1 KDSPEA
7 KGFET
12 LRREISRFPADYKE
26 SPSKKLTKE
35 QFESYAKMEAL
46 EKQVTAWEKTKEK
59 IKKMLWW
66 DDVAKGLAK
75 LNQQNDTSPENGETT
90 DTTTSPADT
99 TPLATLS
106 ADGKAWFI
114 HPVAMG
120 AFIANDSMIT
130 MEMLIASHPTGVKSY
145 YAEILPYLNQ
155 YALVYGLV
163 ESKEIAHFL
172 SQIGHESGFKSDSE
186 KLYFSSSRMKQVYG
200 CKGGKYNQLKDSC
213 DLGQLRPKLWTNTS
227 YYERNPENL
236 ANYVYANRMGNGD
249 ESSGDGYRYRGRGM
263 IQLTGKDAY
272 NNFTNVHNKN
282 NPDDIQDFVANPDLL
297 ISSTQYGIES
307 AFVFWFTKTG
317 RPNRDINHFVKL
329 KDLAKSGTVQEVT
342 QLVNGGQNGYND
354 RKQRFN
360 RLARLLGLDEE

>member
-1 KDSPEA
+1 MSDNNVKTRQHRAVDEQDTLWIYIEKALDDKNITMSP
-7 KGFET
+7 GWLST
-12 LRREISRFPADYKE
+12 E
-26 SPSKKLTKE
+26 SEGVKKVSCWDW
-35 QFESYAKMEAL
+35 FDF
-46 EKQVTAWEKTKEK
+46 KQIE
-59 IKKMLWW
+59 
-66 DDVAKGLAK
+66 
-75 LNQQNDTSPENGETT
+75 ENA
-90 DTTTSPADT
+90 SLKAIY
-99 TPLATLS
+99 LS
-106 ADGKAWFI
+106 AQNSLKRNKD
-114 HPVAMG
+114 
-120 AFIANDSMIT
+120 N
-130 MEMLIASHPTGVKSY
+130 ASL
-145 YAEILPYLNQ
+145 EQ
-155 YALVYGLV
+155 YTAT
-163 ESKEIAHFL
+163 I
-172 SQIGHESGFKSDSE
+172 
-186 KLYFSSSRMKQVYG
+186 
-200 CKGGKYNQLKDSC
+200 
-213 DLGQLRPKLWTNTS
+213 
-227 YYERNPENL
+227 YERNPENL

-249 ESSGDGYRYRGRGM
+249 ESSEDGYRYRGRGM